1 MLALNGYFDGTVC
14 VPLTKEKIKPRQ
26 KVIITVLDEF
36 MPPKRNLKKYVGKI
50 SKEDSELVEKAVE
63 NGRKVDASEYNGL

>member
-14 VPLTKEKIKPRQ
+14 VPLTKENIKPHQ

-36 MPPKRNLKKYVGKI
+36 MPPKRNLKKYVGRI
-50 SKEDSELVEKAVE
+50 NKEDSELIEKTVE
-63 NGRKVDASEYNGL
+63 NGRKVDTSEW

>member
-1 MLALNGYFDGTVC
+1 MIAINGYFDGSVC
-14 VPLTKEKIKPRQ
+14 VPLTKEAIKPRQ

-50 SKEDSELVEKAVE
+50 SPDDSDLIEKAINE
-63 NGRKVDASEYNGL
+63 GRKVDINEW